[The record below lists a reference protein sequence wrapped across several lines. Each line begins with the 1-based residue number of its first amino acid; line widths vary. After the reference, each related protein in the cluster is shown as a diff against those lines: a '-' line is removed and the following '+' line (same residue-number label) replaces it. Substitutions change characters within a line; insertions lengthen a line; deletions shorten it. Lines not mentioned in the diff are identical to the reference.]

1 MPEFVLPQGENEEPI
16 AILVKMVKD
25 GVLDPWNIDIAD
37 LTEKFLAEL
46 EARRAMSLRVSGLT
60 VTPIIRSAAS
70 IIGFLCDTITN
81 CVFAQISRTSWD
93 RRSTFRPSR
102 FESISSSA

>member
-37 LTEKFLAEL
+37 LTDKFLAEL

-60 VTPIIRSAAS
+60 IFYLSVLVRMKSELLDEPEPEE
-70 IIGFLCDTITN
+70 D
-81 CVFAQISRTSWD
+81 
-93 RRSTFRPSR
+93 
-102 FESISSSA
+102 E